1 MSGLTEA
8 LWDRYRAN
16 GDPEARAGLLECYIG
31 LVHHAAR
38 SLVGRIGREAELDD
52 LVSAGTIGLIA
63 ALEGFDRSRGLAFST
78 YAVPRIRGA
87 MLDELR
93 SRDWTPRVI
102 RERGRRLAGVRQ
114 QLQGRFGRAPQEDEL
129 AEALGVDVQTY
140 RQWEAE
146 SEERVVMAIEQT
158 VEGASGEPLSLAETI
173 ADPARATPDDELA
186 KREALS
192 ALEIGFAAL
201 AEKDRLVLSLYY
213 FEQLNLRQIGE
224 VLHVTESRVSQI
236 HMRALRRL
244 RECAQLTEGDA

>member
-1 MSGLTEA
+1 VCASS
-8 LWDRYRAN
+8 YR
-16 GDPEARAGLLECYIG
+16 G
-31 LVHHAAR
+31 VSAAR
-38 SLVGRIGREAELDD
+38 
-52 LVSAGTIGLIA
+52 
-63 ALEGFDRSRGLAFST
+63 
-78 YAVPRIRGA
+78 
-87 MLDELR
+87 
-93 SRDWTPRVI
+93 
-102 RERGRRLAGVRQ
+102 RR
-114 QLQGRFGRAPQEDEL
+114 
-129 AEALGVDVQTY
+129 
-140 RQWEAE
+140 
-146 SEERVVMAIEQT
+146 T